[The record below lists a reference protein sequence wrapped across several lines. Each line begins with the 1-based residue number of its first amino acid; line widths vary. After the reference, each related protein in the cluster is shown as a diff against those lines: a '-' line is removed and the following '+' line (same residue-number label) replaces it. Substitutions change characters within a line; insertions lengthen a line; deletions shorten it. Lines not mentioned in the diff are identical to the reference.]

1 LSSHTRSGFSLP
13 HAVSRLGHFFGLLF
27 FGPAKKSDSGP
38 LGSESAAGN
47 ASTHEMQQHGNV
59 RVAI

>member
-1 LSSHTRSGFSLP
+1 MSSS
-13 HAVSRLGHFFGLLF
+13 GHFFGLLF

-47 ASTHEMQQHGNV
+47 GDINEISSHAKSAAGNSSTYEILSSAN
-59 RVAI
+59 